1 MLVLTCI
8 EDRLPLRHAVGNSLE
23 NIPPMR
29 LTRPRDLNEA
39 LDHLA
44 DRTWH
49 VLGGGTDLYPAHVER
64 PFTWPLLDIT
74 GMPDLRGVRRTDQ
87 GWSIGAT
94 STWTDIVRAE
104 LPPAFDALKAAAREV
119 GSIQIQNAA
128 TVAGNLCNASP
139 AADGVPPLLILDA
152 QVELASSARGT
163 RCVAL
168 HDFIQGNRLTDRQPD
183 ELMTRILVPEAA
195 ATGRSSFVKLGSRRY
210 LVISITMVAARL
222 GHEQA
227 AVAVGACSVVAQRLA
242 RLETMLA
249 RRKPGDAFA
258 NLVQPVHFDNLAPID
273 DVRASAGYRT
283 DAARTCTI
291 RALEEIG
298 S

>member
-1 MLVLTCI
+1 
-8 EDRLPLRHAVGNSLE
+8 
-23 NIPPMR
+23 MR
-29 LTRPRDLNEA
+29 LTRPDDLNEA
-39 LDHLA
+39 LDLLA
-44 DRTWH
+44 DRHWH

-64 PFTWPLLDIT
+64 PFAHPLLDIT
-74 GMPDLRGVRRTDQ
+74 AVPGLRGIRRTDE

-94 STWTDIVRAE
+94 STWTDVVRAD

-152 QVELASSARGT
+152 EVELESSERGS
-163 RCVAL
+163 RRVAL
-168 HDFIQGNRLTDRQPD
+168 QDFIQGNRLTDRQPD
-183 ELMTRILVPEAA
+183 ELVTRILIPDSSAG
-195 ATGRSSFVKLGSRRY
+195 GRSSFVKLGSRRY

-222 GHEQA
+222 AEGQA
-227 AVAVGACSVVAQRLA
+227 AVAVGACSVVAQRLG
-242 RLETMLA
+242 RLETVLA
-249 RRKPGDAFA
+249 RRNPGETFDD
-258 NLVQPVHFDNLAPID
+258 LVQPLHFDDLTPID

-283 DAARTCTI
+283 EAARTCTL
-291 RALEEIG
+291 RALQEIG

>member
-1 MLVLTCI
+1 
-8 EDRLPLRHAVGNSLE
+8 
-23 NIPPMR
+23 MR

-39 LDHLA
+39 LDLLA

-64 PFTWPLLDIT
+64 PFAWPLLDIT
-74 GMPDLRGVRRTDQ
+74 GVSDLRGVQRTDQ

-104 LPPAFDALKAAAREV
+104 LPPAFDALKAAARDV

-152 QVELASSARGT
+152 AVELASSARGT
-163 RCVAL
+163 RCL
-168 HDFIQGNRLTDRQPD
+168 PLQDFIQGNRLTDRQPD
-183 ELMTRILVPEAA
+183 ELVTRILIPEST
-195 ATGRSSFVKLGSRRY
+195 ATGRSGFVKLGSRRY
-210 LVISITMVAARL
+210 LVISITMVAVRL
-222 GHEQA
+222 AHEQA

-242 RLETMLA
+242 RLETTLI
-249 RRKPGDAFA
+249 RRKPDEAFA
-258 NLVQPVHFDNLAPID
+258 DLVQPVHFDNLTPID

-283 DAARTCTI
+283 EAARTCTI
-291 RALEEIG
+291 RALEEVG